1 MALKPNRNAPLY
13 LSVIIF
19 SVSIVFYIWAADSNN
34 QFRYIIYIVPFI
46 FIVEQFLRNRRVL
59 LNPIGILFLFWAVI
73 FGLIS
78 IGVSE
83 FFTIREIV
91 FVVLSLGLASIK
103 FKVSSKSISL
113 MLPILAL
120 CLLVI
125 DNSEFDNFSVDL
137 IEGSKGTY
145 EHSLGL
151 AIPILSLL
159 YFYKKKWLAFILSL
173 VLAFILGKRV
183 AWLGLIVAFTYH
195 YISYG
200 SPLRKLPHMAILV
213 RGSIVTVALLASLNS
228 VYLFELISIGLS
240 KYFSVDISPNFLSS
254 GRYLLHIDINEIYK
268 SSSYFQKIVGMG
280 IGASTSILDGTEHGL
295 LHNDY
300 KRVLIDYGYFGLM
313 LGFLT
318 SLSIGKN
325 SQIISALIV
334 YSSIIFMSDNAMTY
348 LYFWIMLLIAIRCE
362 SSKSVRTP
370 NARRLN

>member
-1 MALKPNRNAPLY
+1 MALKSDKNAPLY

-19 SVSIVFYIWAADSNN
+19 SVSIVFYIWAANNNN
-34 QFRYIIYIVPFI
+34 QFRYVIYIVPFI
-46 FIVEQFLRNRRVL
+46 FIIEQIFTNQRVL
-59 LNPIGILFLFWAVI
+59 LNPIAMLFLFWVAF

-78 IGVSE
+78 IGTSE

-113 MLPILAL
+113 MLPILTL

-125 DNSEFDNFSVDL
+125 DNSEFENGSIDL

-159 YFYKKKWLAFILSL
+159 YFYQKKWLALILSL
-173 VLAFILGKRV
+173 ALTFILGKRV

-195 YISYG
+195 YMSYG
-200 SPLRKLPHMAILV
+200 SPLRKFRHVAILV
-213 RGSIVTVALLASLNS
+213 RASILTVALLASLNS

-240 KYFSVDISPNFLSS
+240 KYFLVDISPNFLSS
-254 GRYLLHIDINEIYK
+254 GRYLLHMDINEIHN
-268 SSSYFQKIVGMG
+268 SSSYFQKIFGMG

-300 KRVLIDYGYFGLM
+300 KRVLIDYGYLGLI
-313 LGFLT
+313 LVFLT
-318 SLSIGKN
+318 TLSIGKN

-334 YSSIIFMSDNAMTY
+334 YSSIVFMSDNAMTY

-362 SSKSVRTP
+362 SSKKFRTP
-370 NARRLN
+370 NLLRLK